1 MSLIFAKFC
10 DFIMA
15 IAVAGYVGASMY
27 LTCWSQTNTLQTI
40 GALMI
45 CIPIAL
51 YALYVLIGFF
61 VLAID
66 AI

>member
-1 MSLIFAKFC
+1 MSTIFAKIW

-15 IAVAGYVGASMY
+15 IAVAAYVGASMY
-27 LTCWSQTNTLQTI
+27 PTCCGQTNTLQTI
-40 GALMI
+40 GELMA

-66 AI
+66 GI

>member
-1 MSLIFAKFC
+1 MSLIFSKFC

-27 LTCWSQTNTLQTI
+27 LTCWGQTNTLQTI
-40 GALMI
+40 GELMI

-51 YALYVLIGFF
+51 HILYMLIGLF

-66 AI
+66 GI